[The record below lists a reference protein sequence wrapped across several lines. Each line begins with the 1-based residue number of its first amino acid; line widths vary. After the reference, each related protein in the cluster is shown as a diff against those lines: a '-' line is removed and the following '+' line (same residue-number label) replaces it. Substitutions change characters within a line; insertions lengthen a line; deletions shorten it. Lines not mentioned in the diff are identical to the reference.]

1 MSTTRRVYLQNSL
14 RKEFNLT
21 KDCNKYHENN
31 SLLLYTPNVADF
43 TAIDQQYDNEIIKAI
58 AAVLEKFELEKDNK
72 VGCKIYMI
80 PKYDPF
86 YNQLGIFVKLI
97 FSQEFVDKLCT
108 FLTKPKILVVGKGGP
123 VGYSYDE
130 SYDCGAFDLPLTSGE
145 FSFELHGFKNISMY
159 FSSVSRFSFYHS
171 VTLEWEDLSVNS
183 PGQFHSD
190 VLHTMLTSG
199 LSESQTNRIEMDDIS
214 QEGVTI
220 LLAYMYGRDLQ
231 LEKLTTEVA
240 FQLLRAT
247 HKYNVSNF
255 EAMLVNLIYR
265 KPSDWFSI
273 DNLLAIYFF
282 SVNVSEHQMLSQK
295 MLSTMKMKP
304 KELQTSP
311 VYQAML
317 ESNPRDAADLTLKIL
332 EEK

>member
-1 MSTTRRVYLQNSL
+1 
-14 RKEFNLT
+14 
-21 KDCNKYHENN
+21 
-31 SLLLYTPNVADF
+31 
-43 TAIDQQYDNEIIKAI
+43 
-58 AAVLEKFELEKDNK
+58 
-72 VGCKIYMI
+72 MI

-108 FLTKPKILVVGKGGP
+108 FLTKPKILVAGK
-123 VGYSYDE
+123 VRILENSYGVE
-130 SYDCGAFDLPLTSGE
+130 LYDCGGFEVPLTPGE
-145 FSFELHGFKNISMY
+145 FSFELQGFKNISSY
-159 FSSVSRFSFYHS
+159 FPSVSRFSFYHS
-171 VTLEWEDLSVNS
+171 VILEWKDLPVNS
-183 PGQFHSD
+183 QGQCNYIRPNVCEKLWNDMLLADCTIVSSDRIESKCHRSVLAVHSD
-190 VLHTMLTSG
+190 VLHKMLTSG
-199 LSESQTNRIEMDDIS
+199 LSESQTNRIEMDDMS

-255 EAMLVNLIYR
+255 EAILVNLICR
-265 KPSDWFSI
+265 KPSEWFSI

-304 KELQTSP
+304 EELRTSP

-317 ESNPRDAADLTLKIL
+317 ENNPRAAADLTLKIL
-332 EEK
+332 KQK